1 MIASGTLGRV
11 DVRGSR
17 RRAVAAWGSLFQ
29 GAETVGFLRKPNA
42 LGFFFASLRKTLCA
56 AEDASALPLAS
67 GNADARRGRPAPQS
81 ALTDAAAPVMHGKR
95 MSYRE

>member
-1 MIASGTLGRV
+1 MTVHEQQPQVFCSLV
-11 DVRGSR
+11 SVLR
-17 RRAVAAWGSLFQ
+17 RSLFQ

-67 GNADARRGRPAPQS
+67 GNADARRGCPAPQP
-81 ALTDAAAPVMHGKR
+81 ALSDAAAPVMHGKR
-95 MSYRE
+95 TAYREK